1 MSLWPFLSTGKEESK
16 DMTGFT
22 SKAPRQKRRHV
33 LKYAASALAL
43 ANILTVNTAVAQS
56 SGGYA
61 TGGEG
66 KYKSQIV
73 WFSWGNHNQAIPDAG
88 LTKTNTYT
96 VAGRPL
102 VVTCTLSNISGTRG
116 TSAATHF
123 SAYAPGNWRGDGLDD
138 LYNQGQTGSANRMA
152 IGLVNTGDR
161 GNSSGDFTCSAT
173 YDGKPYA
180 LEGLVFADA
189 ESTNS
194 NESIGMTLPAGAT
207 FRFIEGFRRD
217 CTKSYRVSASA
228 AGVYS
233 FAAPDGAC
241 DAGATN
247 QSGPMGIGF
256 IDGATS
262 ASFHVT
268 GGGKQ
273 AIALGVMTYIAD
285 TGDAP
290 VSYGN
295 PSHIPKFTWQ
305 GGEVARG
312 TAADIFDPSFAM
324 ATPVQPDIRLGA
336 TVDVETTDLRG
347 AGARGDD
354 DDGISDED
362 ALSSP
367 VVTNLLVGGQTY
379 TLSDVLC
386 TATPSA
392 APVYGYID
400 FNRNGVFD
408 VATERSQ
415 MAMCSGVDSSVD
427 LSWTVPA
434 DIAGGDSYLRLR
446 TAAVASEIDTPDSL
460 ANSGEVEDHKITLV
474 TARVTLKKEL
484 VGRFAANDQFTVSV
498 REGAAA
504 LAQATTTGTGAA
516 TSATATTTAAPVT
529 PGQTVS
535 LREAVSAGGLLSN
548 YNSEMICVATADD
561 VSGVL
566 PTFTKVNG
574 AGFDDWNYTP
584 VAGQDV
590 VCTVTNTGK
599 ARLNVSKTTQGGFG
613 GPFSFATT
621 NLDGSVTDITTAAH
635 NTPVA
640 ASSGGLFVTDVKKP
654 VTVIE
659 TPLAGYQLTSAICTD
674 ANASGNG
681 NPAQFGSL
689 SGAALSIDPANLR
702 PAADITCNFVNGKD
716 AVLRLDKSLT
726 KGRYLETDQFNL
738 TISEGGVQRASVTT
752 TGAGSAAT
760 GQAVVNPA
768 SLGVAYALAESGAGA
783 PAADLARYSAAWSCT
798 NASQISG
805 AQTPSGATLPFNVTL
820 AAGDDLTCTISN
832 TRNNKGDL
840 SIAKTNT
847 IANGPNDQAGDTLL
861 PNTTTTY
868 VITIT
873 NNGPDDVTG
882 AQVHDPAPSA
892 PLSCPAVAPVT
903 CMGGGCPAGPI
914 SLSSLQTSPG
924 LTLGTIANGA
934 VLTLSYSCNVQ

>member
-1 MSLWPFLSTGKEESK
+1 
-16 DMTGFT
+16 MTGFT

-33 LKYAASALAL
+33 LKYAASALAI

-66 KYKSQIV
+66 KYKNQIV
-73 WFSWGNHNQAIPDAG
+73 WFSWGNHNNDIPDSG
-88 LTKTNTYT
+88 LTKTNNYT

-102 VVTCTLSNISGTRG
+102 SVTCTLSNIGGTRG
-116 TSAATHF
+116 TGATTHF
-123 SAYAPGNWRGDGLDD
+123 RAYAPGNWRGDGLDD
-138 LYNQGQTGSANRMA
+138 MYNQGQTGSNNQMA
-152 IGLVNTGDR
+152 IGLVNTGDK
-161 GNSSGDFTCSAT
+161 GDSSGDFTCSAT

-189 ESTNS
+189 ESTSSSEN
-194 NESIGMTLPAGAT
+194 IGMTLPAGTT
-207 FRFIEGFRRD
+207 FRFIEGFRRECSKGYQVKAD
-217 CTKSYRVSASA
+217 AN
-228 AGVYS
+228 GVYS
-233 FAAPDGAC
+233 FTAPNGAC
-241 DAGATN
+241 DAIGTD

-256 IDGATS
+256 IDGGTS

-290 VSYGN
+290 ASYGA
-295 PSHIPKFTWQ
+295 PSHIPKFSWE

-312 TAADIFDPSFAM
+312 TTVDIFAPGFTM

-347 AGARGDD
+347 ASALGDD
-354 DDGISDED
+354 NNDASDED
-362 ALSSP
+362 ALAGP
-367 VVTNLLVGGQTY
+367 VVTKLLVGGQTY
-379 TLSDVLC
+379 TLSDILC
-386 TATPSA
+386 TATPAA

-415 MAMCSGVDSSVD
+415 MAMCSGVDSTVD

-434 DIAGGDSYLRLR
+434 DIDGGESYLRLR
-446 TAAVASEIDTPDSL
+446 TAAVASEIDSPDSL

-474 TARVTLKKEL
+474 TARVALKKEL
-484 VGRFAANDQFTVSV
+484 VGRFAATDQFTISV
-498 REGAAA
+498 REGGAA

-529 PGQTVS
+529 PGETVS

-548 YNSEMICVATADD
+548 YDAEMTCVATADD

-566 PTFTKVNG
+566 PTFTQVNG

-621 NLDGSVTDITTAAH
+621 NLNGSVADITTAAH
-635 NTPVA
+635 NTAVA
-640 ASSGGLFVTDVKKP
+640 ASSGSLFITDVAKS

-659 TPLAGYQLTSAICTD
+659 TPVAGYQLSSAICTD

-689 SGAALSIDPANLR
+689 SGATLSIDPANLR

-716 AVLRLDKSLT
+716 AVLRLNKSLS
-726 KGRYLETDQFNL
+726 KGRYEETDQFNL
-738 TISEGGVQRASVTT
+738 TISEGGVQQASVTT
-752 TGAGSAAT
+752 TGAGATAT

-768 SLGVAYALAESGAGA
+768 SLGVAYALTESGAGA
-783 PAADLARYSAAWSCT
+783 PAADLALYTAAWSCT

-805 AQTPSGATLPFNVTL
+805 AQTPSGTTLPFNVTP

-832 TRNNKGDL
+832 ARNNKGDL

-847 IANGPNDQAGDTLL
+847 IASGPNDQAGDTLL

-882 AQVHDPAPSA
+882 AQVHDPAPAA
-892 PLSCPAVAPVT
+892 PLSCPAAAPVT
-903 CMGGGCPAGPI
+903 CTGGGCPAGPI
-914 SLSSLQTSPG
+914 TLSSLQTSPG

-934 VLTLSYSCNVQ
+934 ALTLSYSCTVQ